1 MSKVSKCRGKSGGFF
16 SGKEYEKESCT
27 KRQLSRKKEI
37 FWVNRNI
44 VDLSQESFFE
54 SCFSDWK
61 STFLWV
67 SLKTSSV
74 FKVSPTYFQ
83 HFIKK
88 IVALNYSGILCKV
101 EWARTEGPREESG
114 NFWQFFFKDFL
125 RFLKIIWVWKDTK
138 NHCHFC
144 WEKVILHSNVKNNDF
159 KGNFW
164 RKNSNIWLLTLV
176 QTSQF

>member
-1 MSKVSKCRGKSGGFF
+1 MDIGQQGNPIILGLFFLQKKNCCLTSIFKAYLGKQNFNDYVNWKMSKVSKCRGKSGGFF

-74 FKVSPTYFQ
+74 FKVSLKYLQ

-88 IVALNYSGILCKV
+88 IVALNYSGFLSKV
-101 EWARTEGPREESG
+101 EWARTEGPRE
-114 NFWQFFFKDFL
+114 
-125 RFLKIIWVWKDTK
+125 
-138 NHCHFC
+138 
-144 WEKVILHSNVKNNDF
+144 
-159 KGNFW
+159 
-164 RKNSNIWLLTLV
+164 
-176 QTSQF
+176 